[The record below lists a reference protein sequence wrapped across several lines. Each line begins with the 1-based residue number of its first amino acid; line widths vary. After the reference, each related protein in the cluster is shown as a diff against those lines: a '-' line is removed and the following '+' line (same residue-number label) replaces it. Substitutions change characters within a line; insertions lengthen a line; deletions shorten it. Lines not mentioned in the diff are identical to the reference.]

1 MLSQL
6 SRQTADRYG
15 TARPRIRTRPAL
27 PPSAISTER

>member
-6 SRQTADRYG
+6 SRQTADRDG
-15 TARPRIRTRPAL
+15 TARPRIRTRPVL